1 MTPMASIHPER
12 PTLLVVDD
20 DDDQAR
26 ALAAML
32 SAEGYAVD
40 ARSTTAEALSRAG
53 QGVDLV
59 LLDGR
64 IAGAEEACASLKRMF
79 QGDRV
84 PVLWCAARGD
94 AASRVQGLLAGADD
108 AVGRPFEPREVLE
121 RVRAQ
126 LAVREAHRAAAAA
139 RAALERAATVDRVT
153 GARTFAAIR
162 ERLAADFAR
171 AEERHEPLAC
181 ALLDVDHLK
190 LVNDRDGREGG
201 DRVLFGVAQVVHKSL
216 RDTDAVGR
224 WGGDE
229 LMVLLPGAH
238 FAGASRAATRI
249 FRDAAGRLREFP
261 GRPAL
266 TLSMGVALFP
276 TREVRSAAQLV
287 LAAHEA
293 LEKAKRE
300 GGDQLCVLQQEGL
313 WYTQRGPTRAAAP
326 SIPPPAPRE
335 EPG

>member
-1 MTPMASIHPER
+1 MAPMASIHPER
-12 PTLLVVDD
+12 PTVLVVDD
-20 DDDQAR
+20 DPEQAR
-26 ALAAML
+26 ALCAML
-32 SAEGYAVD
+32 SAEGYD
-40 ARSTTAEALSRAG
+40 AEARATAALALTRAG

-64 IAGAEEACASLKRMF
+64 VAGAEEACASLKRMF

-84 PVLWCAARGD
+84 PVIWCAARGD
-94 AASRVQGLLAGADD
+94 AASRVQGLFAGADD

-126 LAVREAHRAAAAA
+126 LAVQGAHRAAAVA
-139 RAALERAATVDRVT
+139 RAALERAALVDRVT
-153 GARTFAAIR
+153 GARTFAATR
-162 ERLAADFAR
+162 DRLAADFAR

-190 LVNDRDGREGG
+190 LVNDRDGRDAG

-229 LMVLLPGAH
+229 LLVLLPGAH

-249 FRDAAGRLREFP
+249 FRDAAARLREFP
-261 GRPAL
+261 GRPSL

-276 TREVRSAAQLV
+276 TREVRTAAQLV
-287 LAAHEA
+287 LAANDA
-293 LEKAKRE
+293 LAKAKRE

-313 WYTQRGPTRAAAP
+313 WYTQRGATRAAAP
-326 SIPPPAPRE
+326 SIPPPAPPE
-335 EPG
+335 GSG